1 MLTVGA
7 GSAGESAGGS
17 AASRCVVLHTGH
29 ALPGAAELEATE
41 VVRRA
46 LRRDRAGGALAG
58 GRDVVGAAALLT
70 VQLAVG
76 VAVRNARRRQ
86 PALGTSV
93 LLRRIALP
101 ILRVRREPALIPN
114 DSSVR
119 LSQARQRARV
129 LLLHSPA
136 GLAVAANVLSM
147 IEVAE
152 VCHGRARVGLLRES
166 NRVSLDEHGAGSGE
180 WAWASRCR
188 ACEGCRGRGRS
199 ACRCRST
206 CHGSRPCRPRS
217 GPTPGCNRRGRCGR
231 RM

>member
-93 LLRRIALP
+93 LLCRIALP
-101 ILRVRREPALIPN
+101 ILSVRREPALIPN

-119 LSQARQRARV
+119 LSQAQSGTAEGA
-129 LLLHSPA
+129 S
-136 GLAVAANVLSM
+136 AAASLT
-147 IEVAE
+147 
-152 VCHGRARVGLLRES
+152 GRARSSRQRSLHDRSCRSVSWTGTGWSPARGTVGRARRRFGGMGVGLTVQS
-166 NRVSLDEHGAGSGE
+166 M
-180 WAWASRCR
+180 
-188 ACEGCRGRGRS
+188 RGLS
-199 ACRCRST
+199 
-206 CHGSRPCRPRS
+206 RS
-217 GPTPGCNRRGRCGR
+217 GSEC
-231 RM
+231 M

>member
-119 LSQARQRARV
+119 LSQAQSGTAEGA
-129 LLLHSPA
+129 S
-136 GLAVAANVLSM
+136 AAASLT
-147 IEVAE
+147 
-152 VCHGRARVGLLRES
+152 GRARSSRQRSLHDRSCRSVSWTGTGWSPARVESSLVGRARRRFGGMGVGLTVQS
-166 NRVSLDEHGAGSGE
+166 M
-180 WAWASRCR
+180 
-188 ACEGCRGRGRS
+188 RGLS
-199 ACRCRST
+199 
-206 CHGSRPCRPRS
+206 RS
-217 GPTPGCNRRGRCGR
+217 GSEC
-231 RM
+231 M